1 VTFDAGAEEQRR
13 LLQLNAERTGL
24 PLEQLWLRYFA
35 LGGSCGLVEV
45 EAHLLGMMTLPV
57 YECDMLSHAANERL
71 DEMDRQVRV
80 PYSRTLRSNPS
91 RADPGVTLVEL
102 LRDVR
107 GATPDR
113 LGRIAADAGRSL
125 DLDVVVY
132 LVDHDQTVLVPVPS
146 STSVGRGTVDVDG
159 TFAGRVYRSG
169 TALPLSSGGQAHLWV
184 PLRDGADRLGVLDVM
199 VADDLELS
207 DPGLL
212 DQASWLASL
221 LASLITSLNPLG
233 DGLEHVRRRRP
244 RSAAAELLRQLLP
257 PATAGNDSLELAAWI
272 APADSGGGDAYDYDF
287 AQHSVTFAIY
297 DAMGHGIGAGL
308 VVAAAL
314 AASRSARR
322 DGAGLQQQLAAA
334 DGVVAEQ
341 FGDSTFLTAFVG
353 QLDLRTGLLCYI
365 RAGHAPAL
373 LLRRGEIVAWLAGG
387 ARLPVGLPT
396 SLGQAGGPAGR
407 ASLEPGD
414 WLVLNTDG
422 VDEARDA
429 DGGSFGAPRLVDVV
443 TRAVASGESP
453 AETVR
458 RLARAVMAHQQG
470 NLQDDATIVLVR
482 WSGHPT

>member
-1 VTFDAGAEEQRR
+1 MLQR
-13 LLQLNAERTGL
+13 NVERTGV

-45 EAHLLGMMTLPV
+45 EAHLLGMMGLPG
-57 YECDMLSHAANERL
+57 YECDMLAHAANEHL

-80 PYSRTLRSNPS
+80 PYSRMLRSNPT

-102 LRDVR
+102 LRDAR
-107 GATPDR
+107 GSTPDQ

-146 STSVGRGTVDVDG
+146 STSVGREKVDVDG

-169 TALPLSSGGQAHLWV
+169 QPLPRSSGGQAHLWV
-184 PLRDGADRLGVLDVM
+184 PLRDGVDRLGVLDVM
-199 VADDLELS
+199 VDDELELS

-221 LASLITSLNPLG
+221 LGSLITSLNSLG
-233 DGLEHVRRRRP
+233 DGLEAVRRQRP
-244 RSAAAELLRQLLP
+244 RSAAAELLWQLLP
-257 PATAGNDSLELAAWI
+257 PATAGNDNLELAAWV
-272 APADSGGGDAYDYDF
+272 APADSVGGDAYDYDF

-308 VVAAAL
+308 VAAAAL

-322 DGAGLQQQLAAA
+322 DGADLQQQLAAA
-334 DGVVAEQ
+334 DSVVATQ

-353 QLDLRTGLLCYI
+353 HLDLRTGLLCYF

-373 LLRRGEIVAWLAGG
+373 LLRQGKVVKSLDGG
-387 ARLPVGLPT
+387 ARLPVGLPA
-396 SLGQAGGPAGR
+396 SLGGADGHPGR
-407 ASLEPGD
+407 ASLQPGD
-414 WLVLNTDG
+414 WLVLSTDG
-422 VDEARDA
+422 VVEARDA
-429 DGGSFGAPRLVDVV
+429 EGAFFGEPRLIDFL
-443 TRAVASGESP
+443 TREVASGHSP
-453 AETVR
+453 PETVR
-458 RLARAVMAHQQG
+458 RLSRAVMAHQHG
-470 NLQDDATIVLVR
+470 NLQDDATIVLMR
-482 WSGHPT
+482 WSGPSA